1 MKKLD
6 LLEGKEYKVLSTARE
21 YPQFTGREKWII
33 VSEITEKELIARY
46 KEEIDAYYP
55 WIWIS
60 LDQYSVIVDWRRNEV
75 TAYRRSCMEMVSYGV
90 DVSYVE
96 KLRVEEL
103 IVPSFED
110 MCFLDRVGD
119 LSFLDVLTET
129 ERNRL
134 MMYYVDEM
142 TQQEIADLEKVS
154 RSPVRRAIKKAV
166 QKLLINYPELAER
179 RRE

>member
-1 MKKLD
+1 M
-6 LLEGKEYKVLSTARE
+6 
-21 YPQFTGREKWII
+21 
-33 VSEITEKELIARY
+33 
-46 KEEIDAYYP
+46 
-55 WIWIS
+55 
-60 LDQYSVIVDWRRNEV
+60 
-75 TAYRRSCMEMVSYGV
+75 
-90 DVSYVE
+90 
-96 KLRVEEL
+96 
-103 IVPSFED
+103 
-110 MCFLDRVGD
+110 
-119 LSFLDVLTET
+119 DVLTET